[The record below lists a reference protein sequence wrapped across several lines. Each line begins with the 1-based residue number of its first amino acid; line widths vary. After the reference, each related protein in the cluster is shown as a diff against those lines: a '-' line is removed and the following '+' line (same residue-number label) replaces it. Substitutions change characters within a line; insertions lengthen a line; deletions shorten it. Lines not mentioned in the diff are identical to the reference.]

1 MSGTARNRPFPR
13 WAAAALFLG
22 ALARAAA
29 AQPAP
34 AGPGPGRELAIGVFE
49 APPWAMKA
57 GNGQWQGLTVDLW
70 KDLATDLHYRYRFVE
85 AGPDAILD
93 QIGQGTL
100 DTAAAPYAATVE
112 REREVDFSHAY
123 AAAGIGIAILR
134 VREEDRWLGVVEALS
149 TPTAL
154 RLYTGIVALVF
165 LAGAALW
172 LLERRR
178 NAMFSGRALQGIGSG
193 FWWAGVTTV
202 GVGYGDKVPI
212 TFWGRLV
219 GLFWMFVSLILIT
232 SFTAFVTTKLALFDV
247 ARIQGP
253 GALRHVV
260 VGTVEGSA
268 SVDLLRRED
277 LAHRVYPDVPGA
289 LQALLAGDVKAV
301 VYGSIVLRYYADRDP
316 GRRIEVLPG
325 HIEALSFAFPL
336 RDGSPLREPLNGAL
350 RRVLNESHWNDLKD
364 RYLGKDAA
372 EGAGQ

>member
-1 MSGTARNRPFPR
+1 VSGPARNRPFLR
-13 WAAAALFLG
+13 WAAVSLLG
-22 ALARAAA
+22 AVARVAA
-29 AQPAP
+29 AQPA
-34 AGPGPGRELAIGVFE
+34 ADPGRELAIGVFE
-49 APPWAMKA
+49 APPWAMKGA
-57 GNGQWQGLTVDLW
+57 NGQWQGLTVDLW
-70 KDLATDLHYRYRFVE
+70 KDLAADLKYRYRFVE
-85 AGPDAILD
+85 SGPDAILD
-93 QIGQGTL
+93 AVSQGTL

-112 REREVDFSHAY
+112 REREVDFTHGY
-123 AAAGIGIAILR
+123 AASGIGIAILR
-134 VREEDRWLGVVEALS
+134 AREEDRWLGVVEALS
-149 TPTAL
+149 TPTAM

-253 GALRHVV
+253 GALRHSV
-260 VGTVEGSA
+260 VGTIEGSA
-268 SVDLLRRED
+268 SVDLLRREGI
-277 LAHRVYPDVPGA
+277 AHRVYPNTPAAIQG
-289 LQALLAGDVKAV
+289 LLAGDVKAV
-301 VYGSIVLRYYADRDP
+301 VYGSVVLRYYADRDAAK
-316 GRRIEVLPG
+316 RIEVLPG
-325 HIEALSFAFPL
+325 HLEAFTFAFPL
-336 RDGSPLREPLNGAL
+336 KDGSPLREPLNVAL

-364 RYLGKDAA
+364 RYLGKERT
-372 EGAGQ
+372 EGIVQ

>member
-1 MSGTARNRPFPR
+1 VG
-13 WAAAALFLG
+13 LLG
-22 ALARAAA
+22 AFARAAA
-29 AQPAP
+29 AQTAVD
-34 AGPGPGRELAIGVFE
+34 PGRELAVGIFE
-49 APPWAMKA
+49 APPWAMKDA
-57 GNGQWQGLTVDLW
+57 MGQWRGLTVDLW
-70 KDLATDLHYRYRFVE
+70 KDLATDLHYSYRFVE
-85 AGPDAILD
+85 GAPDAILD
-93 QIGQGTL
+93 QITQGTL

-112 REREVDFSHAY
+112 REREVDFSHGY
-123 AAAGIGIAILR
+123 AVAGIGIAILR
-134 VREEDRWLGVVEALS
+134 VREKDRWLAVVEALS

-154 RLYTGIVALVF
+154 KLYAGIVALVF

-172 LLERRR
+172 MLERRR
-178 NAMFSGRALQGIGSG
+178 NAMFAGRALQGIGSG

-277 LAHRVYPDVPGA
+277 LAHRVYPTVPA
-289 LQALLAGDVKAV
+289 AMQALLAGDVKAV
-301 VYGSIVLRYYADRDP
+301 VYGSVVLRYYADRDAE
-316 GRRIEVLPG
+316 RRIEVLPG
-325 HIEALSFAFPL
+325 HIEAFNFAFPL
-336 RDGSPLREPLNGAL
+336 KDRSPLREPLNGAL
-350 RRVLNESHWNDLKD
+350 GRVLNESHWNDLKD
-364 RYLGKDAA
+364 RYLGRDAA
-372 EGAGQ
+372 AGLSQ